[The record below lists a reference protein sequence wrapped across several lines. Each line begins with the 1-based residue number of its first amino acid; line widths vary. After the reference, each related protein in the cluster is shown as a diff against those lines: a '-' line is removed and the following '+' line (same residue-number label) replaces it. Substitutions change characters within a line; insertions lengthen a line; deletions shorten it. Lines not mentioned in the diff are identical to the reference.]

1 MHDNLLPRVKL
12 ENLKILTHGMQ
23 KIPFLPYIQLTP
35 DVQYC
40 GNKIYV
46 TLTQIVMRI
55 THYTP
60 YYIYIYIYVRNYQSY
75 LLQLG
80 YIFMFTCEIIRYIS
94 MARPS
99 IQSKWDVILP
109 FFIIIDVVYF

>member
-60 YYIYIYIYVRNYQSY
+60 YYIYIYIYIYEELSKLFATIR
-75 LLQLG
+75 L
-80 YIFMFTCEIIRYIS
+80 YIH
-94 MARPS
+94 
-99 IQSKWDVILP
+99 
-109 FFIIIDVVYF
+109 VYM